1 MTTHLLLIYQSEAS
15 DIEESMDGSLWETRT
30 KSEGR
35 VSIQGIDD
43 LSLLISGAATRSVSV
58 VYYFP
63 LEWAWRFPVLSAVVW
78 FRVINGNRAVEMNA
92 LEVGWICSSQWN
104 VAWFSYS
111 RCWINVSSWAV
122 TSSSERNTW
131 AVVSEGRWGAG
142 NDRSLLGNAVT
153 ILLVSWTTLAATT
166 EIVRSD
172 AWCSVKE
179 PVELQH
185 TAVSAEVQ

>member
-63 LEWAWRFPVLSAVVW
+63 LE
-78 FRVINGNRAVEMNA
+78 
-92 LEVGWICSSQWN
+92 
-104 VAWFSYS
+104 
-111 RCWINVSSWAV
+111 
-122 TSSSERNTW
+122 
-131 AVVSEGRWGAG
+131 
-142 NDRSLLGNAVT
+142 
-153 ILLVSWTTLAATT
+153 
-166 EIVRSD
+166 
-172 AWCSVKE
+172 
-179 PVELQH
+179 
-185 TAVSAEVQ
+185 

>member
-1 MTTHLLLIYQSEAS
+1 
-15 DIEESMDGSLWETRT
+15 MDGSLWETRT